1 MKQRNDRE
9 NMKKAMDMM
18 LFFLMIKAVFF
29 MMNDFIVSRL
39 CSMK

>member
-1 MKQRNDRE
+1 MG
-9 NMKKAMDMM
+9 KAIDMM

-29 MMNDFIVSRL
+29 MMNDFFVPRL